1 MDNIRIMTWFTLREA
16 LARKVFLF
24 FLAVS
29 AFALIVTLIIFG
41 SGATMD
47 FFAGMKNAK
56 LDLTMPDLV
65 SHLELLFITPL
76 TGLCILFSIF
86 VTASFVPIMLEKG
99 NIDLLLSKPVSR
111 EQLLLGK
118 YLGGL
123 LVVFLNIAFLVI
135 GVWLIISIRFS
146 YWNFSFLW
154 AIVLITFS
162 FAILYSVIVLIGVIT
177 KGSVLG
183 MMISY
188 LIYLVLSPLLGFF
201 FHNGDIFTTGAVTK
215 WIVKILYYIVPQT
228 SEVSGSITNQIV
240 MGKTVESYNP
250 IWVSMLFIILTMG
263 IAISI
268 FRKKDF

>member
-1 MDNIRIMTWFTLREA
+1 MNNIRIMTWFTLREA
-16 LARKVFLF
+16 FARKVFIF
-24 FLAVS
+24 FLALSVLS
-29 AFALIVTLIIFG
+29 IAVTLIIFS
-41 SGATMD
+41 SGATVD
-47 FFAGMKNAK
+47 FFAGAKNAK
-56 LDLTMPDLV
+56 LDMSMPDLV
-65 SHLELLFITPL
+65 NHLELIFITPI

-111 EQLLLGK
+111 DQMLLGK
-118 YLGGL
+118 YFGGL
-123 LVVFLNIAFLVI
+123 LVVLLNIAFLVLGI
-135 GVWLIISIRFS
+135 WLIISIKFS

-154 AIVLITFS
+154 SIVLITFS
-162 FAILYSVIVLIGVIT
+162 FAVLYAIIVLIGVLT

-188 LIYLVLSPLLGFF
+188 LIYLVLSPLLSFLYHSGQ
-201 FHNGDIFTTGAVTK
+201 IFTSSEVTR
-215 WIVKILYYIVPQT
+215 WVIKILYYIIPQT

-240 MGKTVESYNP
+240 LGKTVENYNP
-250 IWVSMLFIILTMG
+250 VWISLLFIILTMG